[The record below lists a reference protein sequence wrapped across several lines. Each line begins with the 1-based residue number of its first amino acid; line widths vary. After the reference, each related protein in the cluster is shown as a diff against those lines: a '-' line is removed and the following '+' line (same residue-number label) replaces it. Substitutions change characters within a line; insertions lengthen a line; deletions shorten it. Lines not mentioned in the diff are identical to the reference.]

1 MPSERFGFVLQQ
13 SDDTI
18 MRLNLNT
25 RFAVHTRFRRV
36 FDNHHNRK
44 HRAEMTHYGVK
55 ILKFNA
61 ARCNLSFAFWTARP
75 KSGFCAAKF

>member
-25 RFAVHTRFRRV
+25 RFAVHTRFCRIMYGC
-36 FDNHHNRK
+36 RK
-44 HRAEMTHYGVK
+44 HRAETIRYRIK

-61 ARCNLSFAFWTARP
+61 TRRNLSFAFYIACP
-75 KSGFCAAKF
+75 KSGFYLHR